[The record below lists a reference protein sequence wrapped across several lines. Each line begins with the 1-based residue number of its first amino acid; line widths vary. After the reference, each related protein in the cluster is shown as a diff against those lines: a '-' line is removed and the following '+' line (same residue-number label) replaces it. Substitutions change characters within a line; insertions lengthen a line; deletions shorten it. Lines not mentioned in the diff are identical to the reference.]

1 MDGNMIGEPDMDK
14 EAGIKPNFSD
24 IARRYGV
31 DRHTVA
37 KYWAADGSAPEDG
50 RAGRR
55 SGFDGVRGL
64 IEEKAALPGVTA
76 RGIYELLLDRRGE
89 GEPRLPGHSAFTH
102 YLRTRG
108 IVPGRAPAE
117 PHPRF
122 ETPPG
127 AQLQFGWKGD
137 VTMRDAD
144 GVEYAF
150 NACTSTLG
158 YSRCHFFERAMSRT
172 RDTLLRCVA
181 DNIASLGGVP
191 AQWLTDDMSAIATF
205 GADGT
210 RARDRRVL
218 AFARDAGFDLVLCR
232 PRSPETKGKDE
243 SASRFLG
250 RLAAYGGDFSGWD
263 GLDRAIARIQARS
276 NEEPNRT
283 TGLPPELLFRREKDL
298 LGPAPPR
305 CALDSLADES
315 SWQVVPS
322 TMLVRARGREFSVP
336 RSCIGH
342 RVRLLVLP
350 GGELLA
356 CDGGRLV
363 AEHDT
368 AAGSQPIVYDEAH
381 YVEALAGKRWATM
394 DGDIAEAARSN
405 LELLGGLGGESRAR
419 GPASPRGSGTTSRSW
434 GSTRCPPRS
443 TTTPRSW
450 RRGPGPSATRC
461 SR

>member
-55 SGFDGVRGL
+55 SGFDDVRGL

-89 GEPRLPGHSAFTH
+89 GEPRLPSYSAFTH

-127 AQLQFGWKGD
+127 AQLQFDWKED
-137 VTMRDAD
+137 VTMHDAD
-144 GVEYAF
+144 GAEYSF
-150 NACTSTLG
+150 NVYTSTLG
-158 YSRCHFFERAMSRT
+158 YSRYHFFERAMSRT
-172 RDTLLRCVA
+172 RDTLLRCMA
-181 DNIASLGGVP
+181 DNIAFLGGVP
-191 AQWLTDDMSAIATF
+191 AQWLTDNMSAIAAF
-205 GADGT
+205 GSDGT

-243 SASRFLG
+243 SANRFLG
-250 RLAAYGGDFSGWD
+250 RLAAYEGDFSGWD

-350 GGELLA
+350 GGELLVY
-356 CDGGRLV
+356 DGGRLV

-368 AAGSQPIVYDEAH
+368 TAGSQPIVYDEAH
-381 YVEALAGKRWATM
+381 CVEALAGKRWATM

-405 LELLGGLGGESRAR
+405 LELLGGLGGES
-419 GPASPRGSGTTSRSW
+419 
-434 GSTRCPPRS
+434 
-443 TTTPRSW
+443 
-450 RRGPGPSATRC
+450 
-461 SR
+461 

>member
-1 MDGNMIGEPDMDK
+1 MDGNMVGEPDMDK

-37 KYWAADGSAPEDG
+37 KHWAADGSAPEDG

-76 RGIYELLLDRRGE
+76 RGIYELLLDRRGD
-89 GEPRLPGHSAFTH
+89 GDPRLPSYSAFTH

-127 AQLQFGWKGD
+127 AQPQSDWKGD

-144 GVEYAF
+144 GAEYSF
-150 NACTSTLG
+150 NACTSTPG

-172 RDTLLRCVA
+172 RDTLLRCMA
-181 DNIASLGGVP
+181 DNIAFLGGVP
-191 AQWLTDDMSAIATF
+191 AQWPAGNMSAIATF
-205 GADGT
+205 GSDGT

-232 PRSPETKGKDE
+232 PRSPETKGRDE
-243 SASRFLG
+243 PANRFLG
-250 RLAAYGGDFSGWD
+250 RLAAYEGDFSGWD

-305 CALDSLADES
+305 CALESLADEP

-322 TMLVRARGREFSVP
+322 TMLVGARGREFSVP

-350 GGELLA
+350 GGELLVY
-356 CDGGRLV
+356 DGGRLV

-381 YVEALAGKRWATM
+381 YVEALAGKRWATV
-394 DGDIAEAARSN
+394 DGDVAEAARGN

-419 GPASPRGSGTTSRSW
+419 GRASPRGSGTTSRGW
-434 GSTRCPPRS
+434 ASTRCRRP
-443 TTTPRSW
+443 TTSTPRSW
-450 RRGPGPSATRC
+450 RRGRGPSATRC

>member
-1 MDGNMIGEPDMDK
+1 MDGNMIGGPDMDK

-76 RGIYELLLDRRGE
+76 RGIYGLPLDRRGE
-89 GEPRLPGHSAFTH
+89 GEPRLPGHSGSAH
-102 YLRTRG
+102 HPRTRG

-127 AQLQFGWKGD
+127 AQLQLDWKGD
-137 VTMRDAD
+137 VTMHDAD
-144 GVEYAF
+144 GAECSF
-150 NACTSTLG
+150 NACTSTPG
-158 YSRCHFFERAMSRT
+158 YSRCHFFEGAMGRT
-172 RDTLLRCVA
+172 RDTLLRCMA
-181 DNIASLGGVP
+181 DSIAFLGGVP
-191 AQWLTDDMSAIATF
+191 AQWPADDMSAIATF

-218 AFARDAGFDLVLCR
+218 AFARDAGFDLVPCR
-232 PRSPETKGKDE
+232 PRSPEAKGRDE
-243 SASRFLG
+243 SSNRFLG

-263 GLDRAIARIQARS
+263 GLDRAIARIRARS
-276 NEEPNRT
+276 NEGPNRT
-283 TGLPPELLFRREKDL
+283 TGLPPEPPFRREKDL

-305 CALDSLADES
+305 CAPGSLADEP
-315 SWQVVPS
+315 SWQVVPP
-322 TMLVRARGREFSVP
+322 TMPVGARGRESSVP

-342 RVRLLVLP
+342 RVGLVVLP

-368 AAGSQPIVYDEAH
+368 AAGSQPIACDEAH

-394 DGDIAEAARSN
+394 DGDIAEAARGN

-419 GPASPRGSGTTSRSW
+419 GPASPRGSGTASRGW
-434 GSTRCPPRS
+434 ASTRCRRPTTSTPP
-443 TTTPRSW
+443 SW
-450 RRGPGPSATRC
+450 RRAPGPSATRC
-461 SR
+461 PR